1 MLYVFY
7 GTDREVSRE
16 RMREELARIQKED
29 KNAPYERL
37 EKESW
42 NVDIARARAEDKPL
56 FSSSATIVIDGI
68 LDDAA
73 TRDDLASLLPIFA
86 ESENNFLII
95 AGPLIKD
102 VEKEVVKHATKSVVS
117 KKEKEAWKSGGATF
131 SCVDAVAA
139 GDKKNAW
146 THLILA
152 REEGTSDE
160 ELIGAL
166 FWRFK
171 TMLLAKVSVNA
182 DEAGLKP
189 FVFGTAKRL
198 GTKYTKEDIKKV
210 LDRIVEMLYQ
220 TRRSSGDVSVALES
234 FVLGK
239 NRH

>member
-7 GTDREVSRE
+7 GTDRETSRE
-16 RMREELARIQKED
+16 RMRVELSRIKKED
-29 KNAPYERL
+29 TEAPYERL

-56 FSSSATIVIDGI
+56 FSASATIVIDGV
-68 LDDAA
+68 LDDPS
-73 TRDDLASLLPIFA
+73 TRDELVSLLPIFA
-86 ESENNFLII
+86 ESENNFFII
-95 AGPLIKD
+95 SGPLVKD

-139 GDKKNAW
+139 GDKKSAW
-146 THLILA
+146 THLIQA
-152 REEGTSDE
+152 RDEGTSDE

-171 TMLLAKVSVNA
+171 TMLLTKVSTSA

-189 FVFGTAKRL
+189 FVFTTAKRL
-198 GTKYTKEDIKKV
+198 GTKYKKEDIQKV
-210 LDRIVEMLYQ
+210 LDHIVGMLYQ
-220 TRRSSGDVSVALES
+220 TRRSSKDVSVALES

-239 NRH
+239 NKH